1 MSWLCQEYRGMYIH
15 VAAFE
20 APRES
25 VRTDAPGPKWG
36 YMMAIRY
43 TADRDDRMFC
53 ESFDEEDDYYTRT
66 AAEQAAVH
74 YGKFAVDIIN
84 GLA

>member
-1 MSWLCQEYRGMYIH
+1 MYIH

-20 APRES
+20 AARDS
-25 VRTDAPGPKWG
+25 IRTGAPGPKWG

-43 TADRDDRMFC
+43 TVDRDDRMFC

-74 YGKFAVDIIN
+74 YGKLAVDIIH